1 MLFLE
6 CSFFLFA
13 EEKKHLL
20 VHSKFC
26 CHPRCSFSIKLS
38 ERIQLC
44 KASLVSQNNNNNS
57 NNNSNKNNSYNNSSN
72 NQTWLVADYLEGFVT
87 KCESL
92 RACVRASKCQSA
104 CVRERESDSVRHT
117 SNAAISTSN
126 LNGLPVN
133 FIPSKTD
140 PRIFF
145 PELIKSEISMKSKLC

>member
-1 MLFLE
+1 MF
-6 CSFFLFA
+6 FA
-13 EEKKHLL
+13 EEKHLL

-44 KASLVSQNNNNNS
+44 KASLVSQNNNSNYNNSNYNNNYSS
-57 NNNSNKNNSYNNSSN
+57 NNNSS

-92 RACVRASKCQSA
+92 RVCVRASKSQSACVCASKCQSACVRASKCQSA
-104 CVRERESDSVRHT
+104 CVRVREWNSVRHT

-145 PELIKSEISMKSKLC
+145 P

>member
-1 MLFLE
+1 MF
-6 CSFFLFA
+6 FA
-13 EEKKHLL
+13 EEKHLL

-44 KASLVSQNNNNNS
+44 KASLVSQNNNS
-57 NNNSNKNNSYNNSSN
+57 KNNNNNKNNSYNNSN

-104 CVRERESDSVRHT
+104 CVRVREWNSVRHT

-145 PELIKSEISMKSKLC
+145 P